1 MQNSSWNEIISI
13 ERRISTTSVKLAR
26 WKVASDYHHGS
37 IHGESKSLM
46 QDLGRSYESDLRS
59 SKGEL
64 MRKKT
69 HDMEH
74 SSSSV
79 TRYRVVLDRR
89 KKDDV
94 RLLLFK
100 PDAHFKARYP
110 LSLVQEGKVN
120 SSEAPIPEHEISILG
135 ASIRGEVMD
144 LQMNRMVMY
153 TWDVSNRRVTLS
165 LSAESGLEQL
175 CQILSAMNTYGA
187 ILDNRTWCSSARI

>member
-1 MQNSSWNEIISI
+1 MQNSAWDEIISI
-13 ERRISTTSVKLAR
+13 ERRISETSVKLAR
-26 WKVASDYHHGS
+26 WKLASGYHHGS

-46 QDLGRSYESDLRS
+46 QGMGRTYESDLRS
-59 SKGEL
+59 SKADL
-64 MRKKT
+64 LKKKT

-74 SSSSV
+74 SSGGV

-89 KKDDV
+89 KRDDV

-144 LQMNRMVMY
+144 LQMNRLIMY
-153 TWDVSNRRVTLS
+153 VVFER
-165 LSAESGLEQL
+165 
-175 CQILSAMNTYGA
+175 
-187 ILDNRTWCSSARI
+187 